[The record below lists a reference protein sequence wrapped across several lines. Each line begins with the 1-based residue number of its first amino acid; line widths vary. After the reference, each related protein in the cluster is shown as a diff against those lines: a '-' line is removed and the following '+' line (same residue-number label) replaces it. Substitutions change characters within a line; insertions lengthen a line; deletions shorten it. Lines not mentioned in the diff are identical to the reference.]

1 MVNYKSQIMSKQQIT
16 SSIPTSKKAI
26 NVDLSITNLQALL
39 ITLGVAL
46 ISYIFSFFYTSFYQG
61 EEGAQYMNA
70 LGFWKYPNSILGNWP
85 KTGWKLI
92 YAPIVLFGKQGVLV
106 ANCLFSAFTGFFA
119 YKLYQKIT
127 GKSSALPIILLATQT
142 LWFMLSFKFYSEIPT
157 AFLLTIA
164 LYFYYSNKYILFALF
179 ASYVL
184 LLRQEFVFI
193 YPYFA
198 FVLLKRKQWI
208 AFFALGLFPL
218 LYNIWGW
225 QVTGDMLYSLHES
238 QKTAAEYKKSYPRQG
253 FDHYP
258 MMSGVIFSVV
268 AVTLVV
274 TYIAQA
280 ITKQL
285 QKIEWAL
292 LVPTVG
298 FVFIHSL
305 FNLQAYEILTSTGGN
320 LRYLLV
326 ISPLVAVL
334 ASLALNEIPTIKNKY
349 LLLIVLI
356 PFLGFVMANMT
367 YSHNWI
373 LMDKENVDRD
383 RLPALFCLAVIGLL
397 LFVQNTLLRNR
408 LVALLCILTVLVYI
422 RPKELCCDENF
433 EQKKIVEYIQENKLD
448 AKPLYQ
454 NLALF
459 NYFYDKN
466 GWEFKNGNTGMQG
479 DSTLDKAPIGSII
492 IWDSHYATKYG
503 KVEIGYFE
511 KNFSKYKML
520 KQFRAEDNTFA
531 AIIFEKIGL

>member
-1 MVNYKSQIMSKQQIT
+1 MSKQHIT
-16 SSIPTSKKAI
+16 SSVPTSKKTSS
-26 NVDLSITNLQALL
+26 VDLSITNLQALL

-46 ISYIFSFFYTSFYQG
+46 VSYVFSFFYTSFYQG

-92 YAPIVLFGKQGVLV
+92 YAPIVLFGKQGVLI

-164 LYFYYSNKYILFALF
+164 LYFYYSNKYILFAIF

-238 QKTAAEYKKSYPRQG
+238 QKTAAEYKKAYPRQG

-334 ASLALNEIPTIKNKY
+334 ASLALNEISVTKNKY

-408 LVALLCILTVLVYI
+408 LIALLCILTVLIYI

-433 EQKKIVEYIQENKLD
+433 EQKKIVEYFQENKLD
-448 AKPLYQ
+448 AKPIIQ

-466 GWEFKNGNTGMQG
+466 SWEFKNGNTGMLG

-511 KNFSKYKML
+511 KNLAKYKLL
-520 KQFRAEDNTFA
+520 KQFRAEDNSFA
-531 AIIFEKIGL
+531 AIVFEKIGR